1 MRCSGWSSLAISVCS
16 AVALLL
22 AVPAAAHVVASPTF
36 LPSKSSES
44 ISLEVPNERSDPMT
58 SFTVAAPDGLEIEHA
73 HLADGWNGTVEDG
86 AATWTGGSL
95 AASATATFGI
105 TLKAEVEPGVETLQ
119 AKQGYDS
126 GAVVEWP
133 VALTVTPAVESPS
146 ENLALAGLV
155 GLIGVLVV
163 ALVVVLA
170 LRRRPSPAGPRDDA

>member
-22 AVPAAAHVVASPTF
+22 AAPAAAHVVASPTF

-44 ISLEVPNERSDPMT
+44 ISLEVPNERFDPMT
-58 SFTVAAPDGLEIEHA
+58 SFTVSAPDGLEIEHA
-73 HLADGWNGTVEDG
+73 HPVDGWDGTVEDG

-95 AASATATFGI
+95 AATTTATFGV
-105 TLKAEVEPGVETLQ
+105 TLKANVDPGVVTLD

-133 VALTVTPAVESPS
+133 VALTVTPAEQSPS
-146 ENLALAGLV
+146 ENIALAGVV

-163 ALVVVLA
+163 VAVAVLA
-170 LRRRPSPAGPRDDA
+170 LRRRSSA